1 MMHFGKENRQT
12 EQQHNNNAFNEK
24 TFFND
29 YQTEQ
34 QSNYKTKHDE
44 EGKESQQEYNSNSIT
59 VNKFTI
65 SEANGDFLD
74 P

>member
-1 MMHFGKENRQT
+1 MNFGKENRQT
-12 EQQHNNNAFNEK
+12 EQVNNAFNEK
-24 TFFND
+24 AFFND
-29 YQTEQ
+29 YSEQ

-44 EGKESQQEYNSNSIT
+44 EGKESQIENYNSNTIT

-65 SEANGDFLD
+65 SEANGDLMD

>member
-12 EQQHNNNAFNEK
+12 EQKPGNNAFNEK
-24 TFFND
+24 AFFND

-34 QSNYKTKHDE
+34 QSNYKTKYDE
-44 EGKESQQEYNSNSIT
+44 EGKESQQEYNSNTIT